1 MSGQRG
7 AVPLGED
14 DGAAATDGPT
24 EPTEQEVFDIL
35 SNRRRRYALY
45 ALLRDE
51 TATIGSL
58 ADQIAAWE
66 NGCAVNEVTPTER
79 KRVYT
84 ALQQSHL
91 PKLERTGL
99 VSFDRDSGRVT
110 PTDAADELDIYL
122 EVVGEEQLSWD
133 QYYLG
138 LSAVSAAVVVAV
150 WLNVPPFGSVPP
162 VAWMTVIVALFSVSA
177 AVHNYRSNGLRGSG
191 EPPEVAR
198 QS

>member
-1 MSGQRG
+1 MSESRG
-7 AVPLGED
+7 TAPPKRD
-14 DGAAATDGPT
+14 DSDVQGSAD
-24 EPTEQEVFDIL
+24 PTEQEVFDVL

-45 ALLRDE
+45 ALLHDE

-66 NGCAVNEVTPTER
+66 NDCALADVTAAER

-99 VSFDRDSGRVT
+99 ISFDPDSGRVH
-110 PTDAADELDIYL
+110 PTDAVEELDFYL

-138 LSAVSAAVVVAV
+138 LAAVSAAVVAAV
-150 WLNVPPFGSVPP
+150 WLDIPPFGAVSPLV
-162 VAWMTVIVALFSVSA
+162 WLTVVVGLFGVSA
-177 AVHNYRSNGLRGSG
+177 AVHNYRSTGLSDAA
-191 EPPEVAR
+191 EPPEVRR
-198 QS
+198 QD